1 MKWLTAS
8 LRVKFFIMTFVIAA
22 ATIVTMSVLQSRV
35 LTQLLESSFRSSSIE
50 TSEKVGGDVDGL
62 IQRWALSTV
71 YLLQGIYPLP
81 EEQAKAELQRLIDI
95 QKDFT
100 AGDVFMEENETL
112 TLKSSYA
119 VDEKSEISNRPE
131 VNKAWLEKLRKKY
144 SDRLFFVDMG
154 SRKETLRLARGIPV
168 NISEGKLFWIVV
180 EASKSSI
187 SSLLNLQEGMKT
199 YILTESMQDFLAG
212 KALPADLMQLLKQRR
227 VDQLLKL
234 ELGSGFFGSFKDS
247 KKVAWQ
253 GSYYRLPVSGLT
265 LILQQREDI
274 LFAPLNFQIK
284 QTAKWAAL
292 ILLFAVLIS
301 FFSAEALIDRL
312 EKVTKATEAI
322 ARGQFSTR
330 INVHGNDEIKQL
342 GESVNTMAGRLVHLL
357 NHEKDMVRL
366 ENELNVAN
374 EVQSS
379 FIPQE
384 LSQEGAMVLASSYR
398 SASECG
404 GDFWGHY
411 VIAPHTHMLLVGD
424 ATGHGLPAAL
434 VTAIAY
440 SAGHLCSNLTLQSG
454 GQIIS
459 PSMVLSL
466 LNRAL
471 YDSLKG
477 KLCMTFFAC
486 IIDTKNQTMTYS
498 NGGHPFPLIIPK
510 DGEDSRL
517 KTGKRKAKP
526 FLVLSDIKKNGQPLG
541 FDPNSIYQDV
551 EQEFRPGDRM
561 LMYTDGIVECFN
573 PEQKQWGT
581 RSLEKS
587 VQKYMNLTPVL
598 FRDKIM
604 ADMEEFRAN
613 TPLPDDATLVVI
625 SSDFEEA
632 A

>member
-8 LRVKFFIMTFVIAA
+8 LRAKFFMMTFVIAF
-22 ATIVTMSVLQSRV
+22 ATIVTMGVLQSRV
-35 LTQLLESSFRSSSIE
+35 LTQLLESSFRTTSIE
-50 TSEKVGGDVDGL
+50 TSEKIGDEVDGL

-81 EEQAKAELQRLIDI
+81 EEQAKEELQRLIDI

-100 AGDVFMEENETL
+100 AGDVYLEESQTL

-119 VDEKSEISNRPE
+119 IDDKKENAQRSELS
-131 VNKAWLEKLRKKY
+131 KAWLEKLRKKF
-144 SDRLFFVDMG
+144 SDRLFFVDIG
-154 SRKETLRLARGIPV
+154 TRVDTLRMARGIPV
-168 NISEGKLFWIVV
+168 SVTEGKIFWIIV
-180 EASKSSI
+180 EASKKSVLSH
-187 SSLLNLQEGMKT
+187 LNLQEGMKT
-199 YILTESMQDFLAG
+199 FILTESMQDFLAG
-212 KALPADLMQLLKQRR
+212 KAPPADLQKLLKARR
-227 VDQLLKL
+227 IDQLIKL
-234 ELGSGFFGSFKDS
+234 DLGSGFFGSYKDS
-247 KKVAWQ
+247 KNVAWQ

-265 LILQQREDI
+265 LILQQREDA
-274 LFAPLNFQIK
+274 LFAPLKYQVK
-284 QTAKWAAL
+284 ETAKWAAL
-292 ILLFAVLIS
+292 ILLLAALIS
-301 FFSAEALIDRL
+301 FGSAEALINRL
-312 EKVTKATEAI
+312 EKVTSATQAI

-330 INVHGNDEIKQL
+330 IDVAGNDEIKQL
-342 GESVNTMAGRLVHLL
+342 GDSVNTMAGQLVHLL
-357 NHEKDMVRL
+357 DHEKDLVRL

-374 EVQSS
+374 EVQGS

-411 VIAPHTHMLLVGD
+411 VIAPNTHMLLVGD

-440 SAGHLCSNLTLQSG
+440 ATGHLCSSLPQNS

-486 IIDTKNQTMTYS
+486 IINTKDNTMTYS
-498 NGGHPFPLIIPK
+498 NGGHPFPFVIPRNP
-510 DGEDSRL
+510 EDPRL
-517 KTGKRKAKP
+517 KTGKRKTKP
-526 FLVLSDIKKNGQPLG
+526 FITLSDIKKNGQPLG
-541 FDPNSIYQDV
+541 FDPHSIYQNSEV
-551 EQEFRPGDRM
+551 EFMPGDRM

-573 PEQKQWGT
+573 PDQKQWGT
-581 RSLEKS
+581 RALEKS
-587 VQKYMNLTPVL
+587 LQKNMTLSPVL
-598 FRDKIM
+598 FRDRIM
-604 ADMEEFRAN
+604 SDMEEFRAN

-625 SSDFEEA
+625 SSDLEDA